1 MLTLSK
7 PLSAAR
13 TQTYHKEEFAN
24 AQENYYSEGDHIRG
38 EWHGKLA
45 NQWGLEGEV
54 REEYFGRLAHG
65 QHPITGEQLVR
76 YQTAYEY
83 VNRRGETV
91 RAMEHRAAWDATFSA
106 PKSVSLT
113 ALVGGDDRVRQA
125 HRESVNV
132 ALGEMEKY
140 VQARPAETTGK
151 WIAAS
156 FEHDSARPVN
166 GYAAP
171 HLHTHVVFFNL
182 TETQNG
188 QSRAVQAYELLRSLE
203 YTTAIYR
210 SELALRLKE
219 QGYDMERGKSGQPEI
234 RGYTQEYLDAS
245 SPRSRQI
252 QAYLEEHGFRG
263 AGAAQF
269 AVHQTR
275 DGKLPAIT
283 HEAMQLKHRELA
295 AHFGQQAEQVIR
307 AAEVRHIEEQSRE
320 QKHQSVESAL
330 TYAQEKNLERH
341 AVMDERELMRDAL
354 KHSMGEAGFADVRQ
368 QFENRVQS
376 GDLIQVENR
385 SPSRLFTTQEMI
397 GYERNNIAQMRA
409 GQNRHEPMVSSETWR
424 EVEGKHAHLSASQSA
439 AVEQIVSSP
448 DKIMGLEGVA
458 GAGKIASLAAVRD
471 AAEQGGYQVRGLA
484 ATSRAAHTLAES
496 GIESETL
503 YRHLRRREQP
513 ERGEKRLYILDEASL
528 AITKQ
533 MNEFL
538 DRLQG
543 ED

>member
-13 TQTYHKEEFAN
+13 TQAYHKEEFTN
-24 AQENYYSEGDHIRG
+24 ARENYYSEGDHICG

-45 NQWGLEGEV
+45 TQWGLAGEV
-54 REEYFGRLAHG
+54 GEEHFGRLAHG

-76 YQTAYEY
+76 YQTAREY
-83 VNRRGETV
+83 VSGRGKTV
-91 RAMEHRAAWDATFSA
+91 RTMEHRAGRDATFAA

-125 HRESVNV
+125 HRESVKV
-132 ALGEMEKY
+132 ALDEMEKY
-140 VQARPAETTGK
+140 VQTRMGGNHPAETTGQ

-182 TETQNG
+182 TEDQNG
-188 QSRAVQAYELLRSLE
+188 QARALQDYELFRSLE

-252 QAYLEEHGFRG
+252 QAYLEEQGFRSS
-263 AGAAQF
+263 GAAHI
-269 AVHQTR
+269 AAYHTR
-275 DGKLPAIT
+275 DDKLPAIT

-320 QKHQSVESAL
+320 QKFQSIESAL
-330 TYAQEKNLERH
+330 TYAQEKNLKRH
-341 AVMDERELMRDAL
+341 AVMDERELMRDTL

-424 EVEGKHAHLSASQSA
+424 EVEEKHAHLSASQCA

-484 ATSRAAHTLAES
+484 PTSRAAHTLAES
-496 GIESETL
+496 GIES
-503 YRHLRRREQP
+503 
-513 ERGEKRLYILDEASL
+513 
-528 AITKQ
+528 
-533 MNEFL
+533 
-538 DRLQG
+538 
-543 ED
+543 

>member
-1 MLTLSK
+1 MS
-7 PLSAAR
+7 P
-13 TQTYHKEEFAN
+13 
-24 AQENYYSEGDHIRG
+24 
-38 EWHGKLA
+38 
-45 NQWGLEGEV
+45 
-54 REEYFGRLAHG
+54 
-65 QHPITGEQLVR
+65 
-76 YQTAYEY
+76 
-83 VNRRGETV
+83 
-91 RAMEHRAAWDATFSA
+91 
-106 PKSVSLT
+106 
-113 ALVGGDDRVRQA
+113 
-125 HRESVNV
+125 
-132 ALGEMEKY
+132 
-140 VQARPAETTGK
+140 
-151 WIAAS
+151 
-156 FEHDSARPVN
+156 
-166 GYAAP
+166 
-171 HLHTHVVFFNL
+171 
-182 TETQNG
+182 
-188 QSRAVQAYELLRSLE
+188 YELFRSLE

-219 QGYDMERGKSGQPEI
+219 QGYDIERGRSGQPEI
-234 RGYTQEYLDAS
+234 RGYTRQYLDAS
-245 SPRSRQI
+245 SPRRRQI
-252 QAYLEEHGFRG
+252 QAYLEEQGFRS
-263 AGAAQF
+263 AGAAQI

-295 AHFGQQAEQVIR
+295 AHFGQQEEPVIR
-307 AAEVRHIEEQSRE
+307 AAEEHHIEEQSRE
-320 QKHQSVESAL
+320 QKNQSVESAL
-330 TYAQEKNLERH
+330 TYAQEKNLKRH
-341 AVMDERELMRDAL
+341 AVMDERELMRDTL
-354 KHSMGEAGFADVRQ
+354 KHSMGEAGFADVRE

-424 EVEGKHAHLSASQSA
+424 EVEGRHAHLSASQSA

-484 ATSRAAHTLAES
+484 PTSRAAHTLAES

-503 YRHLRRREQP
+503 YRHLHSKEQP
-513 ERGEKRLYILDEASL
+513 EHGEKRLYILDEASL

-543 ED
+543 EDRVLLVGDPRQHDDVEAGRPYQRLQEAGIEIARLDEIVRQKNSALEEAVEQLACGDVFRAIDNVDRQGRVQEIAGRDERLSQIASDYAREPQRSSSLPTTNHAGN